1 MLNAV
6 GHAQINSATPAAARG
21 IAFAPAQAQEIE
33 RFDQSVIRAETAAL
47 ESLGDRTDG
56 SFVDACRYLLRC
68 RGRIVVVGTG
78 KSGHIARKIAATL
91 ASTGSPAFYVHPA
104 EACHGDLGMLELPKR
119 KADRLK
125 QLTSALADW
134 IALFRHLQEEDIMAH
149 IANGPVRTAFDR
161 LKTLSNDDEARRLAF
176 VRERALLDERSLL
189 KGAHDEGWEQ
199 GIEKASHKANSK
211 AQSELCA
218 RPPQI

>member
-33 RFDQSVIRAETAAL
+33 RFGRSVIRAETAAL

-104 EACHGDLGMLELPKR
+104 EACHGDLGMIQPQDVVL
-119 KADRLK
+119 
-125 QLTSALADW
+125 ALSNSGGDHRIGLAVVSE
-134 IALFRHLQEEDIMAH
+134 RIMARR
-149 IANGPVRTAFDR
+149 ISDTIDGPADCKSRDR
-161 LKTLSNDDEARRLAF
+161 SRISCGLALNAMIPE
-176 VRERALLDERSLL
+176 V
-189 KGAHDEGWEQ
+189 
-199 GIEKASHKANSK
+199 
-211 AQSELCA
+211 
-218 RPPQI
+218 